1 MALASSADTRVSVI
15 KRGTVVIHENV
26 VRVNKSE
33 YVYRLTVEPRG
44 FMRDDG
50 KKQFYSV
57 SVTALA
63 SPNRRAFLRDFTSDR
78 DTADRLYHL
87 LCIGGVAP
95 EHLEDIYADFT
106 VT

>member
-1 MALASSADTRVSVI
+1 MALPSSADTRVSII
-15 KRGTVVIHENV
+15 KKGSVVIHENV
-26 VRVNKSE
+26 VRVRKNE

-44 FMRDDG
+44 FVREDQ

-57 SVTALA
+57 SVTSLA
-63 SPNRRAFLRDFTSDR
+63 TPNRRAFLRDFTSDR

-95 EHLEDIYADFT
+95 EHLEDIYADFINT
-106 VT
+106 